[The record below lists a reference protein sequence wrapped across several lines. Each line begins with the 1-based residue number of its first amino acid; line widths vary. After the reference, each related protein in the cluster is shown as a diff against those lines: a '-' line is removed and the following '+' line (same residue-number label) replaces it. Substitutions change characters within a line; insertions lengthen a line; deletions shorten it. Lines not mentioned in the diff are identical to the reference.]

1 MSKLDEKSIAIL
13 IAKALKIESNLISIN
28 SSAEN
33 VEEWDSLG
41 HLSILQALDQHFDG
55 KAANLKELASTNSVK
70 DILSL
75 LKKNSLL

>member
-55 KAANLKELASTNSVK
+55 KVANLKELASTNSVK